1 MLRGM
6 HTLEEEREDP
16 VATFYR
22 QLAPAYDLIYGVIL
36 HPGRRAAIAR
46 MALAP
51 GTRVLEVGAG
61 TGLSA
66 VMYPPGCDVLAVD
79 FSREMLMRAEAR
91 LARRGITNVRLMEA
105 DATRLRLESSQF
117 DIVYAP
123 YLINVV
129 SDPLSVAREMRR
141 VCRPDGRVVFLN
153 HFRGDNAA
161 SGWVDDTLDRLV
173 MAKAGVR
180 WNLAMT
186 PLLKA
191 ASLEPLS
198 VTKVNVPRFS
208 TLAVC
213 RPGRA
218 TD

>member
-6 HTLEEEREDP
+6 QTLEDPIEARVEDP

-22 QLAPAYDLIYGVIL
+22 QLAPVYDLIYGVIL

-46 MALAP
+46 MGLTP

-66 VMYPPGCDVLAVD
+66 VMYPPDVDVLAVD
-79 FSREMLMRAEAR
+79 FSREMLTRADAR

-105 DATRLRLESSQF
+105 DATRLRLDSGWF
-117 DIVYAP
+117 DVVYAP

-141 VCRPDGRVVFLN
+141 VCRPGGRVVFLN
-153 HFRGDNAA
+153 HFRGNNVA
-161 SGWVDDTLDRLV
+161 SRWFDDTLDRLV

-186 PLLKA
+186 PLLEA
-191 ASLEPLS
+191 ASLDLIS
-198 VTKVNVPRFS
+198 VMKVNVPRFS
-208 TLAVC
+208 SLAVC
-213 RPGRA
+213 KPA
-218 TD
+218 